1 MVTQYDA
8 LQAARAALDLL
19 LDAAARLDAENL
31 AAAEREKQEA
41 GELPDEVVVAQEAG
55 GVTPVIYIAIL
66 VAVLSVGLALLVA
79 GYREKK
85 A

>member
-1 MVTQYDA
+1 MTQYDA

-19 LDAAARLDAENL
+19 LDAAARLDAENK
-31 AAAEREKQEA
+31 AAAEKEQQMVQQQPNDVIAPEN
-41 GELPDEVVVAQEAG
+41 AG